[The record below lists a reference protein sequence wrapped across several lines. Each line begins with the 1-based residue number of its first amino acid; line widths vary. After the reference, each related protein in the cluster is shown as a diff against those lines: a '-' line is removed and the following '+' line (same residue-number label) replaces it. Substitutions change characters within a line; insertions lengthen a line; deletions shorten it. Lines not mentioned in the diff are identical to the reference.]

1 MLFAVRHFS
10 FVDKYL
16 KPQVCYIKNE
26 KKLPNKTLNA
36 AKLAKKDEFYTQMT
50 DIERELRHYWPHFKG
65 KSVLCNCD
73 DPYESNFF
81 KYFALRFNQLGLKKL
96 VCTCYNGSPIQGN
109 ELTLDFG
116 DTDQQPRKPAYKVE
130 ITEVCDLNG
139 DGAVDLSDVRIL
151 LQNDRNTRSELK
163 TGDFRDPECIALLQ
177 EADIVVTNPPF
188 SLFREYVGQLMEH
201 GKKFLI
207 IGHQNAIHYKEIFP
221 LIKNNRIWIGY
232 GFKGA
237 AAHFFSPYEDVA
249 TAGDHRQGMI
259 RVSGVNWFTN
269 LEIPKRHEDLDL
281 VCRYTPEEYPH
292 YDNYDAIDVGKV
304 QDIPCDYSGIM
315 GVPDTILG
323 QLNPDQFEI
332 IGLGSGDLA
341 KQAGVQKNYRG
352 RTDLAFTQNGQHK
365 CPYSRILIR
374 NKHPQTI

>member
-1 MLFAVRHFS
+1 
-10 FVDKYL
+10 
-16 KPQVCYIKNE
+16 
-26 KKLPNKTLNA
+26 
-36 AKLAKKDEFYTQMT
+36 
-50 DIERELRHYWPHFKG
+50 
-65 KSVLCNCD
+65 
-73 DPYESNFF
+73 
-81 KYFALRFNQLGLKKL
+81 
-96 VCTCYNGSPIQGN
+96 
-109 ELTLDFG
+109 
-116 DTDQQPRKPAYKVE
+116 
-130 ITEVCDLNG
+130 
-139 DGAVDLSDVRIL
+139 
-151 LQNDRNTRSELK
+151 
-163 TGDFRDPECIALLQ
+163 
-177 EADIVVTNPPF
+177 
-188 SLFREYVGQLMEH
+188 
-201 GKKFLI
+201 
-207 IGHQNAIHYKEIFP
+207 
-221 LIKNNRIWIGY
+221 
-232 GFKGA
+232 
-237 AAHFFSPYEDVA
+237 
-249 TAGDHRQGMI
+249 MI